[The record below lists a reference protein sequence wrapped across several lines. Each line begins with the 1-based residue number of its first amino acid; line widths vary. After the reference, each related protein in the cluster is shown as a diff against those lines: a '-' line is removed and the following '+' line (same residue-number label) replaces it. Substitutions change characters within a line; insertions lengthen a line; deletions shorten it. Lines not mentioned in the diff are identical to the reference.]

1 MEYAS
6 KHIKGAVLDL
16 GAGSAKYRD
25 IIKNKAEKY
34 IAFDLVPGPN
44 IDVTGDI
51 FNMPFKDGQFDVVV
65 STQVLEHVG
74 KPWIMAKE
82 IGRVLKKGGI
92 CIITAPFM
100 TPYHPDP
107 SDYFRYS
114 KEGLEFLFKN
124 EGFEI
129 IEYGCYGKI
138 FTVLS
143 EMIRFGFFNRYK
155 KKNTGRVRK
164 RFIGFMIKVAEF
176 LDGFLRKDP
185 VIYVNSFIIA
195 KK

>member
-1 MEYAS
+1 M
-6 KHIKGAVLDL
+6 DL

>member
-6 KHIKGAVLDL
+6 KYIKGAVLDL

-25 IIKNKAEKY
+25 IIKKGAGEY
-34 IAFDLVPGPN
+34 IAFDIVPGPN

-51 FNMPFKDGQFDVVV
+51 FDMPFEDGQFDVVV
-65 STQVLEHVG
+65 STQVLEHVE
-74 KPWIMAKE
+74 KPWVMAKE
-82 IGRVLKKGGI
+82 IGRILKKGGV

-100 TPYHPDP
+100 VPYHPDP

-129 IEYGCYGKI
+129 IESGYYGKI

-155 KKNTGRVRK
+155 KKNTGRIKK
-164 RFIGFMIKVAEF
+164 RFISFMIKTAEF
-176 LDGFLRKDP
+176 LDSFLGKNSI
-185 VIYVNSFIIA
+185 VYANSFIIA